1 MKIPLWDVRKTVV
14 VSAFVQQGTLTSKI
28 MLIYDKY
35 AGAVNA

>member
-1 MKIPLWDVRKTVV
+1 MKIPLWGVKKSAV
-14 VSAFVQQGTLTSKI
+14 VSAFVQGTLTSKT